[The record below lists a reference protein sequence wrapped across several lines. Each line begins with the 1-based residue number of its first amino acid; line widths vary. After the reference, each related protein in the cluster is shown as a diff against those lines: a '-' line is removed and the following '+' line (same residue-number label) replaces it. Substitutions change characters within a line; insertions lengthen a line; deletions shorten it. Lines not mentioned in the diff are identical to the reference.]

1 MVRIICSGFHYIQIV
16 NIKLRNIQGVSLCL
30 VLMPLLVSLAAD
42 KFRSGEQESVFKRP
56 AKIFAGQIDIQG
68 TVLGNA
74 NAGP

>member
-42 KFRSGEQESVFKRP
+42 KFKPGEQESVFKRP
-56 AKIFAGQIDIQG
+56 ASSAGGGGKYLQG
-68 TVLGNA
+68 KLISREQY
-74 NAGP
+74 